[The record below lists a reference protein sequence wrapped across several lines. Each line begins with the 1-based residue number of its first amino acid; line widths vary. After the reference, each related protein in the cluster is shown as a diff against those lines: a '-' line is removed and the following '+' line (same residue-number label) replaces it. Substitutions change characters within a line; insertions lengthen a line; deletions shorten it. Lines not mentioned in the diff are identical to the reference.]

1 MVNNENLYIFI
12 FSHFFSL
19 PKNSF
24 SEKISI
30 VYTVNN
36 NPITS
41 MEIKNEI
48 TYLKLINSDLNNM
61 DNKSLVIYAS
71 KSILREKIKEL
82 EIKKYFKT
90 GMNDEVVTQNLLRL
104 LNTLGLQNINEFNNL
119 LSDLKLEIEFVKN
132 KIEVELLWNQLIFE
146 KYKNKLS
153 IDEDKIKKNLKEK
166 IKNEENEITEYNLS
180 EILFVPTSKIT
191 EKEDLEKIKK
201 SINEIG
207 FENTAIIYSISNTS
221 SSGGNIGWLKKT
233 QLSKEISEI
242 IENLDIGEISEAI
255 NTPTG
260 KLLLILKNKRKVKKE
275 INFKEEL
282 NNALTIER
290 NKQLNQFS
298 SIYFKKVELNTLIN
312 EK

>member
-1 MVNNENLYIFI
+1 MKIYKFLFFFFI
-12 FSHFFSL
+12 FFLLS
-19 PKNSF
+19 KNLF

-36 NPITS
+36 TPITS
-41 MEIKNEI
+41 IEIKNEI
-48 TYLKLINSDLNNM
+48 TYLKLINNDLNNM
-61 DNKSLVIYAS
+61 DDKSLVIYAS

-90 GMNDEVVTQNLLRL
+90 GMNEEVVTQNLVRL
-104 LNTLGLQNINEFNNL
+104 LSTLGLENINEFNNL

-153 IDEDKIKKNLKEK
+153 IDEDKIKKNLKTK
-166 IKNEENEITEYNLS
+166 IKNQENEITEYNLS

-201 SINEIG
+201 SINEVG
-207 FENTAIIYSISNTS
+207 FENTAIIYSISNNS

-233 QLSKEISEI
+233 QLSKEISAI
-242 IENLDIGEISEAI
+242 IENLDIGQISDAI
-255 NTPTG
+255 NTPAG
-260 KLLLILKNKRKVKKE
+260 KLLLMLKNKRKVKKE
-275 INFKEEL
+275 INLKEEF
-282 NNALTIER
+282 NKALILER

-298 SIYFKKVELNTLIN
+298 SIYFKKVELNTVIN

>member
-1 MVNNENLYIFI
+1 MKIYTFLFFFLIF
-12 FSHFFSL
+12 FLLS
-19 PKNSF
+19 KNSF
-24 SEKISI
+24 SEKVSI

-41 MEIKNEI
+41 IEIKNEI

-61 DNKSLVIYAS
+61 EDKSLVIYAS

-153 IDEDKIKKNLKEK
+153 IDEDKIKKNLKKK
-166 IKNEENEITEYNLS
+166 IKNEENEIIEYNLS
-180 EILFVPTSKIT
+180 EILFSPTSKEM

-201 SINEIG
+201 SINEVG

-233 QLSKEISEI
+233 QLSKEISAI
-242 IENLDIGEISEAI
+242 IENLDIGQISDAI
-255 NTPTG
+255 NTPAG
-260 KLLLILKNKRKVKKE
+260 KLLLMLKNKRKVKKE
-275 INFKEEL
+275 INLKEEF
-282 NNALTIER
+282 NKALILER

-298 SIYFKKVELNTLIN
+298 SIYFKKVELNTVIN

>member
-1 MVNNENLYIFI
+1 MKIYTFLFFFLIF
-12 FSHFFSL
+12 FLLS
-19 PKNSF
+19 KNSF
-24 SEKISI
+24 SEKVSI

-41 MEIKNEI
+41 IEIKNEI
-48 TYLKLINSDLNNM
+48 TYLKLINRDLNNM
-61 DNKSLVIYAS
+61 DDKSLVIYAS

-90 GMNDEVVTQNLLRL
+90 GMNDEVVTQNLVRL
-104 LNTLGLQNINEFNNL
+104 LNTLGLENINEFNNL

-153 IDEDKIKKNLKEK
+153 IDEDKINKDLKTK

-180 EILFVPTSKIT
+180 EILYVPTSKIM
-191 EKEDLEKIKK
+191 EKKDLEKIKK
-201 SINEIG
+201 SINEVG

-233 QLSKEISEI
+233 QLSKEISAI
-242 IENLDIGEISEAI
+242 IENLDIGQISDAI
-255 NTPTG
+255 NTPAG
-260 KLLLILKNKRKVKKE
+260 KLLLMLKNKRKVKKE
-275 INFKEEL
+275 INLKEEF
-282 NNALTIER
+282 NKALIIER

-298 SIYFKKVELNTLIN
+298 SIYFKKIELNTIIN

>member
-1 MVNNENLYIFI
+1 MKIYKFLFFFLI
-12 FSHFFSL
+12 FFSL
-19 PKNSF
+19 SKNSF
-24 SEKISI
+24 SEEVSI

-41 MEIKNEI
+41 IEIKNEI
-48 TYLKLINSDLNNM
+48 TYLKLINRDLNNM

-90 GMNDEVVTQNLLRL
+90 GMNDEVITQNLVRL
-104 LNTLGLQNINEFNNL
+104 LNTLGLENINEFKSL
-119 LSDLKLEIEFVKN
+119 LSDLQLEIEFVKN
-132 KIEVELLWNQLIFE
+132 KIEIELLWNQLIFE

-153 IDEDKIKKNLKEK
+153 IDEDKIKKDLKTK
-166 IKNEENEITEYNLS
+166 IKNKENEVTEYNLS
-180 EILFVPTSKIT
+180 EILFTPKSKIT
-191 EKEDLEKIKK
+191 EKKDIEKIKK
-201 SINEIG
+201 SINEVG

-233 QLSKEISEI
+233 QLSKEISAV
-242 IENLDIGEISEAI
+242 IENLDIGEVSEAI

-275 INFKEEL
+275 INLREEL
-282 NNALTIER
+282 NKALIIER

-298 SIYFKKVELNTLIN
+298 SIYFKKVELNTIIN

>member
-1 MVNNENLYIFI
+1 MKICKFLFFFLI
-12 FSHFFSL
+12 FFSIS
-19 PKNSF
+19 KSSF
-24 SEKISI
+24 SEKVSI

-36 NPITS
+36 DPITS
-41 MEIKNEI
+41 IEIKNEI
-48 TYLKLINSDLNNM
+48 TYLKLINRDLNNM
-61 DNKSLVIYAS
+61 DNESLVIYAS

-90 GMNDEVVTQNLLRL
+90 DMNDEVVTQNLVRL
-104 LNTLGLQNINEFNNL
+104 LNTLGLENINEFNNL

-132 KIEVELLWNQLIFE
+132 KIEIELLWNQLIFE

-153 IDEDKIKKNLKEK
+153 INENKIKKDLKAK
-166 IKNEENEITEYNLS
+166 IKNEKNEINEYNLS
-180 EILFVPTSKIT
+180 EILFTPKSKST

-207 FENTAIIYSISNTS
+207 FENTAIIYSISSTS
-221 SSGGNIGWLKKT
+221 SSGGSIGWLRKT
-233 QLSKEISEI
+233 QLSKEISAI

-255 NTPTG
+255 NTPAG

-275 INFKEEL
+275 INLKEEL
-282 NNALTIER
+282 NKALIIER

-298 SIYFKKVELNTLIN
+298 SIYFKKVELNTIIN

>member
-1 MVNNENLYIFI
+1 MKIHIFLFCFLI
-12 FSHFFSL
+12 FFSL
-19 PKNSF
+19 SKNSF
-24 SEKISI
+24 SEKVSI

-41 MEIKNEI
+41 IEIKNEI

-61 DNKSLVIYAS
+61 EDKSLVIYAS

-90 GMNDEVVTQNLLRL
+90 GMNDEVVTQNLFRL
-104 LNTLGLQNINEFNNL
+104 LNTLGLENINEFNNL

-153 IDEDKIKKNLKEK
+153 IDEDKIKKNLKTK

-180 EILFVPTSKIT
+180 EILFTPKSKIM

-201 SINEIG
+201 SINEVG

-221 SSGGNIGWLKKT
+221 SSGGSIGWLKKT
-233 QLSKEISEI
+233 QLSKEISTI
-242 IENLDIGEISEAI
+242 IENLDIGEISEVI
-255 NTPTG
+255 NTPAG
-260 KLLLILKNKRKVKKE
+260 KLLLILKNKRKVKKQ
-275 INFKEEL
+275 INLKEEL
-282 NNALTIER
+282 NKALIIER

-298 SIYFKKVELNTLIN
+298 SIYFKKVELNTIIN

>member
-1 MVNNENLYIFI
+1 MKIYKFLFFFLI
-12 FSHFFSL
+12 FFSL
-19 PKNSF
+19 SKNSF
-24 SEKISI
+24 SEKVSI

-41 MEIKNEI
+41 IEIKNEI
-48 TYLKLINSDLNNM
+48 TYLKLINRDLNNM
-61 DNKSLVIYAS
+61 DDKSLVIYAS

-90 GMNDEVVTQNLLRL
+90 GMNDEVVTQNLVRL
-104 LNTLGLQNINEFNNL
+104 LNTLGLENINEFNNL

-153 IDEDKIKKNLKEK
+153 IDEDKINKDLKTK
-166 IKNEENEITEYNLS
+166 IKNEEKEITEYNLS
-180 EILFVPTSKIT
+180 EILFAPTSKIM

-201 SINEIG
+201 SIDEVG

-233 QLSKEISEI
+233 QLSKEISTI

-255 NTPTG
+255 NTPAG

-282 NNALTIER
+282 NKALIIER

-298 SIYFKKVELNTLIN
+298 SIYFKKVELNTIIN

>member
-1 MVNNENLYIFI
+1 MKIYKFLFFFLI
-12 FSHFFSL
+12 FFSL
-19 PKNSF
+19 SKNSF

-30 VYTVNN
+30 VYTVDN
-36 NPITS
+36 NPITNI
-41 MEIKNEI
+41 EIKNEI
-48 TYLKLINSDLNNM
+48 TYLKLINRDLNNM
-61 DNKSLVIYAS
+61 DDKSLVIYAS

-90 GMNDEVVTQNLLRL
+90 GMNDEVVKQNLVRL
-104 LNTLGLQNINEFNNL
+104 LDTLGLENINEFNNL

-153 IDEDKIKKNLKEK
+153 INEDKINKDLKTK

-180 EILFVPTSKIT
+180 EILFTPTSKIM

-233 QLSKEISEI
+233 QLSKEISTI

-255 NTPTG
+255 NTPAG

-282 NNALTIER
+282 NNALIIEK

-298 SIYFKKVELNTLIN
+298 SIYFKKVELNTIIN